1 VIVLLD
7 SECRRKAVKDV
18 KQEMILEV
26 DELESISD
34 KNEGE
39 DIPVKGEGM
48 STQLH
53 MDVYW
58 WIDLFVLDVSDE
70 TNFAPVDATDAEI
83 IPDIKPTLSLETPI
97 PEITSAPAEDVPTEE
112 PIQKEGL
119 REEGAFAVDDAR
131 AVVVQDMERE
141 LPPTPV
147 DTPSEETRPAIQLD
161 LPIPDIPAL
170 FNDEQPP
177 TPVSAELD
185 ITDVAIA
192 DTPTRVRSDSP
203 LSSIISISPPP
214 PTRQKKTKRPRIEDP
229 SEDDHLDTSPPEYA
243 TLTPHGLGEVTTQIN
258 NHYLYVFYRF
268 CAERHKMTTM
278 RNNGVPRD
286 SLTEDE
292 CMKKERVGN
301 IYRELDPSS
310 KRSVEDVI
318 GKGDQTNEEIC
329 CESIE
334 DEDERSECE

>member
-1 VIVLLD
+1 LD
-7 SECRRKAVKDV
+7 DV
-18 KQEMILEV
+18 
-26 DELESISD
+26 
-34 KNEGE
+34 
-39 DIPVKGEGM
+39 P
-48 STQLH
+48 
-53 MDVYW
+53 
-58 WIDLFVLDVSDE
+58 
-70 TNFAPVDATDAEI
+70 FASVDATDAEI

-97 PEITSAPAEDVPTEE
+97 PELTSAGAEDLPAEE
-112 PIQKEGL
+112 PIHQEEL

-310 KRSVEDVI
+310 KRLVEDVI

-334 DEDERSECE
+334 YEDERSECERVRVGVQVRGMSLMRNGRAWAGDYLSG

>member
-1 VIVLLD
+1 
-7 SECRRKAVKDV
+7 
-18 KQEMILEV
+18 
-26 DELESISD
+26 
-34 KNEGE
+34 
-39 DIPVKGEGM
+39 
-48 STQLH
+48 
-53 MDVYW
+53 
-58 WIDLFVLDVSDE
+58 VS
-70 TNFAPVDATDAEI
+70 FAPVDGIDAEI
-83 IPDIKPTLSLETPI
+83 IPGIKPTLSLETPI

-131 AVVVQDMERE
+131 AMVVQEMERE
-141 LPPTPV
+141 LPPSPV
-147 DTPSEETRPAIQLD
+147 DTPSEETEPAIQLD
-161 LPIPDIPAL
+161 LPIPDAPAL

-185 ITDVAIA
+185 ITDVVAP
-192 DTPTRVRSDSP
+192 PTAASNRSDSR

-229 SEDDHLDTSPPEYA
+229 TEDDHLDTSSADYA

-268 CAERHKMTTM
+268 CAERHQMTVM

-286 SLTEDE
+286 SLTDDE

-310 KRSVEDVI
+310 KRLVEDVI

-329 CESIE
+329 CEST
-334 DEDERSECE
+334 EDERASASTSESEGCELDGK